1 MAKQPY
7 KDRLFKAAVNPDAVG
22 TSGVADIPQ
31 GCQTLQNV
39 TEAMKAADR
48 VLNQQPP
55 VVRSQANQRRLD
67 TAIKHLVKMFEDA
80 EAEQIDER
88 RFWGRIVLEI
98 PFENGSAQ
106 HILASKYAQDR
117 CSGGK
122 IS

>member
-7 KDRLFKAAVNPDAVG
+7 KDRLFKAPVAPDAVG
-22 TSGVADIPQ
+22 TSGVTDIPPSPA
-31 GCQTLQNV
+31 T
-39 TEAMKAADR
+39 
-48 VLNQQPP
+48 
-55 VVRSQANQRRLD
+55 RSQANQRRLD

-98 PFENGSAQ
+98 PFENGVAQ
-106 HILASKYAQDR
+106 HILASKLAQDR

>member
-7 KDRLFKAAVNPDAVG
+7 KDRLFKAAMNPDAVG

-31 GCQTLQNV
+31 
-39 TEAMKAADR
+39 
-48 VLNQQPP
+48 PP
-55 VVRSQANQRRLD
+55 VMRSQSNQRRLD